1 MAIVKLHHFKL
12 VIIIYFSRIEIAIIT
27 NILQNLCSS
36 THKTSKDSFRS
47 FNSATS
53 VADRA
58 GVFNFHPN
66 INISTQLGVMVKLL
80 QQAAVITGLTTSSY
94 EYEVKSAGWLVGLPH
109 SEDYRSM
116 MVTLVAVSVPV
127 WSARV

>member
-1 MAIVKLHHFKL
+1 MDTSCKHIVAIVKRYHFKL

-36 THKTSKDSFRS
+36 THKSSKDSFRS

-66 INISTQLGVMVKLL
+66 INIIQINISPQLGVMVKLL
-80 QQAAVITGLTTSSY
+80 QQAARCRHHRPDNIFL
-94 EYEVKSAGWLVGLPH
+94 
-109 SEDYRSM
+109 
-116 MVTLVAVSVPV
+116 
-127 WSARV
+127 